1 MEETQL
7 ILIISLLLSKLAHIQ
22 TVSENV
28 YSSENFSDREERM
41 LKYFKEQA
49 RLVEYPE
56 YSIEFI
62 KGILN
67 Q

>member
-1 MEETQL
+1 
-7 ILIISLLLSKLAHIQ
+7 LSKLAHIQ